1 MGATKYGTAVDV
13 WSAGCILAELILG
26 KPLFTGKTEMDQLQ
40 LIFELLGTPTPATW
54 DGFQDLKLLKTGE
67 VTIEVT
73 RKAKLRDKYQQ
84 KMPTTALNLLEK
96 LLELDP
102 QKRLSADRAL
112 DSRFFLSDPRPPD
125 RPEDL
130 GPLLLEGGHFHEFQT
145 KKKRREAKVI
155 AEKAKQTALDAGQTD
170 KMAQG
175 EYDAV
180 YREVMEKVA
189 KEGLNAISASE
200 GTKKDTD
207 KREKRDDEHPR
218 KERKK
223 DRSSRGDHHKDR
235 DSRKRDDKEKEH
247 RSSRKRHDSD
257 EHIERSSSRRSDRSS
272 AEDRREKRRRGSDD
286 MKLSEGDKDKNSASG
301 VPENSRGG
309 TEDAQ
314 TEGGGRSG
322 TRLKRERTLENV
334 NGENGSNA
342 DARSEKEGM
351 GEVDASLREGTLSS
365 LDPEVDVRKSLE
377 KAERRSSKRR
387 RDRSRSRSR
396 SRDRRRSS
404 AERERRS
411 LREEDRRR
419 SKEGDGDVDEHGR
432 RSRERDRVR
441 ERDRDIER
449 RRRSSDKDRDRDR
462 KRERRDRDRGSI
474 RENIP
479 RDRDWEL
486 DRVTSGGGGELEYRS
501 QRNGPP
507 PLPRGGDYDDAG
519 PRGPYGPPQRLGGLP
534 LPGEFRRGPPH
545 DGRDWGAYGPSS
557 RDAPSRDG
565 RPGDRYDGPRRD
577 RTHDRR

>member
-1 MGATKYGTAVDV
+1 
-13 WSAGCILAELILG
+13 
-26 KPLFTGKTEMDQLQ
+26 MDQLQ
-40 LIFELLGTPTPATW
+40 LIFELIGTPTPATW

-189 KEGLNAISASE
+189 KEGLNSISATE

-235 DSRKRDDKEKEH
+235 DSRKRDDKDKEL
-247 RSSRKRHDSD
+247 RSSRKRRDSD
-257 EHIERSSSRRSDRSS
+257 EHNERSSSRRSDKSS
-272 AEDRREKRRRGSDD
+272 DDERRKKRRRGSDD
-286 MKLSEGDKDKNSASG
+286 FKLSDGDKDKERASG

-309 TEDAQ
+309 AEDDQ
-314 TEGGGRSG
+314 TEGDIRSG
-322 TRLKRERTLENV
+322 TRHKRERLIENV
-334 NGENGSNA
+334 NGDNA
-342 DARSEKEGM
+342 DARSEKEGK
-351 GEVDASLREGTLSS
+351 GEVDSSLREGALGT
-365 LDPEVDVRKSLE
+365 LDPEVDIRRSLE
-377 KAERRSSKRR
+377 KAERRLSKRR

-396 SRDRRRSS
+396 SREKRRSS

-411 LREEDRRR
+411 SREEELRRR
-419 SKEGDGDVDEHGR
+419 SKEGDGDLDEQKR

-441 ERDRDIER
+441 DRDRDIER

-462 KRERRDRDRGSI
+462 KRERRDRDRDSI
-474 RENIP
+474 RENTL

-486 DRVTSGGGGELEYRS
+486 DRGASGGGGEHEFRS

-507 PLPRGGDYDDAG
+507 PLPRGGEYDDAG

-534 LPGEFRRGPPH
+534 LPGEFRRGPLH
-545 DGRDWGAYGPSS
+545 DGRDWGAYGPSA
-557 RDAPSRDG
+557 RDAPTRDV
-565 RPGDRYDGPRRD
+565 RHGDRYDGPRRD